1 MEQAGTPWDDSGLF
15 CMIIQEISAA
25 AVIPF
30 GTWLLA
36 QQGRGGFIG
45 GLADAAAGDRS
56 FPRTGD
62 VEDARKWLQRRMASG
77 DDWEALDDAEL
88 DWLSL

>member
-1 MEQAGTPWDDSGLF
+1 MEQVRTPWDDSGRF
-15 CMIIQEISAA
+15 GMEVREISAA
-25 AVIPF
+25 SVIPF
-30 GTWLLA
+30 GTWLVA

-45 GLADAAAGDRS
+45 GLADAAAGDRT
-56 FPRTGD
+56 FPRAGD

>member
-1 MEQAGTPWDDSGLF
+1 MD
-15 CMIIQEISAA
+15 IQEVSAA
-25 AVIPF
+25 KVIPF
-30 GTWLLA
+30 GTWLVA

-56 FPRTGD
+56 FPRAGD
-62 VEDARKWLQRRMASG
+62 VDAARKWLQARMASG

-88 DWLSL
+88 DWLAL